1 MMQMYDEKDQAEA
14 DRDAE
19 ELETIEETG
28 TDSAEEKEEKI
39 PWYKDQRI
47 VGKIVV
53 LIIAAFLIC
62 KGIVELLTKS

>member
-1 MMQMYDEKDQAEA
+1 MMQMYDEKDRAEA
-14 DRDAE
+14 DRDVG

-28 TDSAEEKEEKI
+28 ASSPEEKEEKI